1 MASFCVY
8 SGQLGDNGDVELVMD
23 KASSINAADE
33 QLDEDGDWDQLEYA
47 PLADIGSGK
56 PPGTTAYFIATL
68 VEVDG
73 TTEASED
80 ESMIV
85 AKFQDEEKDIR
96 TFWVHETHTTQWK
109 LNSTYVIH
117 RAKIENDI
125 AKIPSTSMLSEAPAD
140 YVWTG
145 EKDDD

>member
-1 MASFCVY
+1 
-8 SGQLGDNGDVELVMD
+8 MD

-33 QLDEDGDWDQLEYA
+33 QLDEDGNWDQLEYA

-85 AKFQDEEKDIR
+85 AKFQDEEQEIR
-96 TFWVHETHTTQWK
+96 TFWVHETHTKLWK
-109 LNSTYVIH
+109 LNTTYVFH
-117 RAKIENDI
+117 RAKIMGDVGH
-125 AKIPSTSMLSEAPAD
+125 IPASSMLTEAPAS
-140 YVWTG
+140 YVWTA
-145 EKDDD
+145 EKDDE